1 VRYGK
6 NETVVGMIIFSAL
19 VMLFLGLMWLEGHR
33 FRGQGYLLVA
43 HFEDVSGLNQGDPV
57 TIAGLAIGRVHD
69 MRLEG
74 QKVAV
79 SLWIEG
85 KQTLPLG
92 SIAVLKSEG
101 VMGEKY
107 VDILLG
113 TGSEDLESGEAIP
126 GLYQPDFSQMVSLV
140 GGVGQDIR
148 AISSTARSLLGDSAK
163 AELKQSI
170 TDIRSTTSLM
180 NNLLIQNA
188 ERLDE
193 TLANLHAL
201 SITLGKISPGQS
213 PEELIPNLEK
223 ASQDLAQTAEY
234 LRGFSVSLDSLLQ
247 PTLRG
252 EGTLGK
258 LLADESLY
266 VNITGLVASLDS
278 LVQDI
283 RENPGR
289 YVQFKIF

>member
-1 VRYGK
+1 MRYGK
-6 NETVVGMIIFSAL
+6 NETIVGIIIFSSL
-19 VMLFLGLMWLEGHR
+19 VMLFLGLMWMEGHR

-43 HFEDVSGLNQGDPV
+43 HFEDVSGLNRGDPV
-57 TIAGLAIGRVHD
+57 TIAGLPIGQVQD
-69 MRLEG
+69 MRLEDS
-74 QKVAV
+74 KVAV
-79 SLWIEG
+79 NLRIEG
-85 KQTLPLG
+85 KQPLPLG

-113 TGSEDLESGEAIP
+113 SGSEALEHGEAIP
-126 GLYQPDFSQMVSLV
+126 GLYQPDFSQVVSLV

-148 AISSTARSLLGDSAK
+148 TISSTARSLLDDSAK
-163 AELKQSI
+163 AELRQSI
-170 TDIRSTTSLM
+170 TDIRSTTGRI
-180 NNLLIQNA
+180 NNLLMQNA

-193 TLANLHAL
+193 TIANLHTL
-201 SITLGKISPGQS
+201 SIALGRISPGQS
-213 PEELIPNLEK
+213 PEELIPNLER
-223 ASQDLAQTAEY
+223 ASQDLAQTAEH

-266 VNITGLVASLDS
+266 VNIMGLVTSLDS
-278 LVQDI
+278 LTQDI
-283 RENPGR
+283 RENPSR